1 MRPAVFL
8 DRDGVINEYNSDY
21 VRTVADFQYVPQA
34 ETAFRTL
41 GELGYP
47 IVVITNQ
54 SGIGRGYT
62 TVETVNEIHQKLI
75 DDAHSWGATVVSVE
89 HCPHTPGDRCACRKP
104 ETAMLERAAAVHSLT
119 FDGSFMVGDS
129 PCDLELAHRAGLT
142 GVRVATGRGAESLP
156 AGVTA
161 AAEVANFGAAAEW
174 IVSAVRAA
182 SP

>member
-21 VRTVADFQYVPQA
+21 VRTVDDFAYVPQA
-34 ETAFRTL
+34 ATAFQTL
-41 GELGYP
+41 GRLGYP
-47 IVVITNQ
+47 IVVVTNQ

-62 TVETVNEIHQKLI
+62 TAATVGEIHQRLI
-75 DDAHSWGATVVSVE
+75 DDARAWGATIVSVE
-89 HCPHTPGDRCACRKP
+89 HCPHTPDDRCACRKP
-104 ETAMLERAAAVHSLT
+104 ELAMLERAAAAHDLT

-129 PCDLELAHRAGLT
+129 PCDLELAHRAGLI
-142 GVRVATGRGAESLP
+142 GVRVATGRGAEPLP
-156 AGVTA
+156 EGVTA
-161 AAEVANFGAAAEW
+161 AAEVADFGAAAEW